1 VVSLEVGDSESV
13 AVIRYTGEDSE
24 LTVRSYW
31 QDRGSRPLI
40 VRAEP
45 LS

>member
-1 VVSLEVGDSESV
+1 V
-13 AVIRYTGEDSE
+13 AVIRYSGESAE

-31 QDRGSRPLI
+31 QDQGGRPMI